1 MLMDPEQPPN
11 RDMNELEQRLLDLA
25 KHDRIPAALSSR
37 MAEGLGVH
45 FAGAAV
51 QSGLASAGH
60 ASAPWFAKTGLWG
73 VLSIALIG
81 GVATWY
87 AVPSAP
93 HAARVE
99 QRERNVSSTP
109 SAEDQAVA
117 PALVATN
124 VQVAEPQPT
133 AVPVPVSAAA
143 PARTR
148 SAATTDD
155 SALRAEVA
163 LLDRAR
169 AALHAHDGAQALRVL
184 DQHHR
189 RFAHGT
195 LEPEAEALRIEA
207 LVQVGEHAQ
216 AETLSQR
223 FVSAY
228 PAHPLSGRVAELVR

>member
-1 MLMDPEQPPN
+1 MLMDREQPPN
-11 RDMNELEQRLLDLA
+11 REPTDLEQRLLDLA
-25 KHDRIPAALSSR
+25 RHDRIPAALSSR
-37 MAEGLGVH
+37 MAQGIGVH

-51 QSGLASAGH
+51 QRGVAAGGH
-60 ASAPWFAKTGLWG
+60 AGAPWFAKTGLWG
-73 VLSIALIG
+73 ALSIAVVG
-81 GVATWY
+81 AVATWY
-87 AVPSAP
+87 ATPAAP
-93 HAARVE
+93 HAAQVA
-99 QRERNVSSTP
+99 QRDHAVSSAP
-109 SAEDQAVA
+109 SAPGQTVA

-124 VQVAEPQPT
+124 APVAMPEPAPPP
-133 AVPVPVSAAA
+133 APVAA
-143 PARTR
+143 PVRPR
-148 SAATTDD
+148 SIAVADD

-195 LEPEAEALRIEA
+195 LAPEAEALRIEA
-207 LVQVGEHAQ
+207 LVQVGAHAQ

-228 PAHPLSGRVAELVR
+228 PQHPLSSRVAELVK

>member
-11 RDMNELEQRLLDLA
+11 PEMNEIEQRLLDLA
-25 KHDRIPAALSSR
+25 KQDRIPTALSSR

-51 QSGLASAGH
+51 QSGLAAGGH
-60 ASAPWFAKTGLWG
+60 AGAPWFVKTGLWG
-73 VLSIALIG
+73 VLSIALVG
-81 GVATWY
+81 GVAWY

-93 HAARVE
+93 HASGVAP
-99 QRERNVSSTP
+99 REHNVSATP
-109 SAEDQAVA
+109 RAANEAVA

-124 VQVAEPQPT
+124 AQVAEPVQP
-133 AVPVPVSAAA
+133 APLREPVAARS
-143 PARTR
+143 PARSR
-148 SAATTDD
+148 AVVTTDD

-169 AALHAHDGAQALRVL
+169 AALHAHDGAQALRLL
-184 DQHHR
+184 DQHKR
-189 RFAHGT
+189 RFTHGT

-228 PAHPLSGRVAELVR
+228 PAHPLSDHVAELVR

>member
-1 MLMDPEQPPN
+1 MDPEQPPN
-11 RDMNELEQRLLDLA
+11 REMNEVEQRLLDLA
-25 KHDRIPAALSSR
+25 KQDRIPAALSSR

-51 QSGLASAGH
+51 QSGLAAGGH
-60 ASAPWFAKTGLWG
+60 AGAPWFAKTGLWG
-73 VLSIALIG
+73 VLSIALVG
-81 GVATWY
+81 GVAWY
-87 AVPSAP
+87 ALPSAP
-93 HAARVE
+93 HAARVAP
-99 QRERNVSSTP
+99 REHSVSATP
-109 SAEDQAVA
+109 SPAEQAVA
-117 PALVATN
+117 PAFVATSA
-124 VQVAEPQPT
+124 QVAEPVPT
-133 AVPVPVSAAA
+133 PPPASVAA
-143 PARTR
+143 PSPARAR
-148 SAATTDD
+148 VPAATDD

-169 AALHAHDGAQALRVL
+169 AALHGHDGAQALRLL

-195 LEPEAEALRIEA
+195 LEPEAEALRVEA

-228 PAHPLSGRVAELVR
+228 PAHPLSGHVAELVR